1 MTIPTAI
8 VAVLLLNAFS
18 RTPPVTST
26 HSLKPRLLP
35 SSIQRMHSLQMNCFD
50 VLLWIGIPIF
60 IKPHNLPHAY
70 RVKPQIFSLTLLWS
84 NMFLPT
90 TPLQGSCNSSQTPF
104 CNTYPRISV
113 SCCWLISFSLWNYF
127 NLVPYVQILTTPQG
141 SAPLPFPSW
150 IPSWFFSYNSNF
162 PLLGNGGTFY
172 LCFSNS
178 TYHCFLLLQ
187 ITLCPSQLVSSAFW
201 RHRSAFL
208 FVYFKITSIST

>member
-1 MTIPTAI
+1 MHSQG
-8 VAVLLLNAFS
+8 LYQWH
-18 RTPPVTST
+18 PPILWSPGYCPLQ
-26 HSLKPRLLP
+26 SNGW
-35 SSIQRMHSLQMNCFD
+35 MHSLQMNCFD

-90 TPLQGSCNSSQTPF
+90 TPLQGFCNSSQTPF
-104 CNTYPRISV
+104 CNTYTRISV

-172 LCFSNS
+172 LYFSNS
-178 TYHCFLLLQ
+178 TYHCFLILQ
-187 ITLCPSQLVSSAFW
+187 IILCPSL
-201 RHRSAFL
+201 FL
-208 FVYFKITSIST
+208 SFLKTQKCIPLHLL